1 MTQKAILVGIDG
13 AQLEK
18 LLLLGLQEEVEALL
32 GLDIVESYVGGE
44 VGSETEQATSS
55 GPGWST
61 ILTGTWVD
69 QHGVESNNNAP
80 VEGGVDSIFER
91 IDAAIPDAN
100 IASVVHWAPINN
112 GHFSREAGLLEDEAV
127 IDEVVSGISDQ
138 AVTDTVVDLI
148 LDEAPDFTFVHLD
161 DVDGA
166 GHGYGFGE
174 EYNDALATAMAQLQ
188 AIKDAVDQ
196 RMAENPGEDWLILVT
211 TDHGRDPLTGSG
223 HGGQTDSERRTF
235 IAANKELEEFD
246 EAVPATSV
254 VTTILDHLGI
264 DFELSEDGLV
274 SGSLLE
280 GAADPLVPT
289 LEDILL
295 PEDDA
300 GNVSVGTDISIR
312 FSENIQAGSGNIV
325 IKQLSDDAIVATI
338 DVTSAAVTVNGDTVT
353 VDLPEDL
360 AYETQYYVEID
371 SGAFTDGT
379 NDFYGLSGSTAWNF
393 TTEADTV
400 APEAVSFGP
409 ADDAAAVPADGNL
422 TIEFNEPI
430 VAGNGNIVIYRASD
444 DSVVESIDV
453 TSDQVTIDGKTVTID
468 PSADLEPGTAYYV
481 QVDAGALRDTASL
494 TTLFS
499 ENFEGLTLDPFV
511 NETGGDGTDFTAEA
525 PEGWTHD
532 NTTPGGGV
540 TEFFGWTFMDKS
552 SWVNAAAD
560 QGRSGFV
567 NGSGTVM
574 VADPDE
580 YDDGAVG
587 IDPNLFNAYMRTP
600 AIDISTVAAGSL
612 TLTFDSS
619 WRYEDSQKAVLTVS
633 YDGGESVEV
642 LRFSSDPSDPDFKE
656 DATNETLTI
665 NLDNPEG
672 ASNVVISFGVIEA
685 GNDWW
690 WAIDNILVQ
699 GQSDGGATSG
709 NPYAGISDSTTWNF
723 TTEGPDSG
731 GEQPG
736 EDDGLLLEGT
746 RGNDF
751 LLGYGGDDTL
761 LGDRGDDTLDG
772 GDGDDS
778 LDGGRDDDVILGGE
792 GFDTISGDRGEDS
805 VLAGEGDDWVDGGRD
820 DDLLFGSDGD
830 DTLIGDR
837 GDDSL
842 DGGDGDDVIDAGR
855 GDDYVAGG
863 DGDDL
868 ILADRGDD
876 EVDGGD
882 GDDTIDGGRDDDYLD
897 GGNDDDLLLGDRGDD
912 TLVGDGGD
920 DTLDG
925 GYDDDS
931 LDGGAGDDLLLG
943 GRDDDT
949 LAGGEGDDTLT
960 GGHGDDLFVF
970 DAGTGFD
977 VVTDFEPGDDMIA
990 LNGFSFTDFTA
1001 LISLAVNDGGDVVF
1015 SLDAVAGDELRL
1027 VGVQTDDLSD
1037 DDFLFNVA

>member
-32 GLDIVESYVGGE
+32 GLDIVESYIGGE
-44 VGSETEQATSS
+44 EGTDTQQATSS

-69 QHGVESNNNAP
+69 QHGVDSNNNAP
-80 VEGGVDSIFER
+80 IEEGVDSIFER

-174 EYNDALATAMAQLQ
+174 EYDDALATALAQLQ
-188 AIKDAVDQ
+188 AIKEAVDQ
-196 RMAENPGEDWLILVT
+196 RMAENPDEDWLILVT
-211 TDHGRDPLTGSG
+211 TDHGRDPVTGSG
-223 HGGQTDSERRTF
+223 HGGQTESERRTF
-235 IAANKELEEFD
+235 IASNKELEEFD

-300 GNVSVGTDISIR
+300 GNVPVGTDISIR

-325 IKQLSDDAIVATI
+325 IRQVSDDAIVAPI
-338 DVTSAAVTVNGDTVT
+338 DVTSAAVTVDGDTVI

-360 AYETQYYVEID
+360 AYETEYYVEID

-379 NDFYGLSGSTAWNF
+379 NDFYGLEGSTAWNF

-409 ADDAAAVPADGNL
+409 TDDATEVPVDANL
-422 TIEFNEPI
+422 TIEFNEPVI
-430 VAGNGNIVIYRASD
+430 AGSGNIVIYRAGD
-444 DSVVESIDV
+444 DAVVETIDV
-453 TSDQVTIDGKTVTID
+453 TSGQVTIDGNTVTID
-468 PSADLEPGTAYYV
+468 PSVELEPGTEYYV
-481 QVDAGALRDTASL
+481 QVDAGALRDTASQ

-499 ENFEGLTLDPFV
+499 ENFESLALDPFV
-511 NETGGDGTDFTAEA
+511 NETGGDGTDFTADA

-532 NTTPGGGV
+532 NTTPAGGV
-540 TEFFGWTFMDKS
+540 TEFFGWTFMDKNA
-552 SWVNAAAD
+552 WIAAAAD

-600 AIDISTVAAGSL
+600 AIDLTGVATGSL

-633 YDGGESVEV
+633 YDGGESIEV
-642 LRFSSDPSDPDFKE
+642 LRFTSDPNDPDFKE
-656 DATNETLTI
+656 DATNETITLK
-665 NLDNPEG
+665 LDNPEG
-672 ASNVVISFGVIEA
+672 ASSAVISFGVIDA

-699 GQSDGGATSG
+699 AQSDGGATSG
-709 NPYAGISDSTTWNF
+709 NPYAGITDTTTWNF
-723 TTEGPDSG
+723 VTE
-731 GEQPG
+731 
-736 EDDGLLLEGT
+736 
-746 RGNDF
+746 
-751 LLGYGGDDTL
+751 GDDT
-761 LGDRGDDTLDG
+761 GTGQVGDD
-772 GDGDDS
+772 GDNLLQGT
-778 LDGGRDDDVILGGE
+778 REDDVINGLG
-792 GFDTISGDRGEDS
+792 
-805 VLAGEGDDWVDGGRD
+805 
-820 DDLLFGSDGD
+820 GD

-842 DGGDGDDVIDAGR
+842 DGGDGDDQLDGGR
-855 GDDYVAGG
+855 
-863 DGDDL
+863 GDDL
-868 ILADRGDD
+868 ILAGDGDD
-876 EVDGGD
+876 EVDA
-882 GDDTIDGGRDDDYLD
+882 GRDDDMVEGA
-897 GGNDDDLLLGDRGDD
+897 GGDDVILGDRGDD
-912 TLVGDGGD
+912 TLE
-920 DTLDG
+920 
-925 GYDDDS
+925 
-931 LDGGAGDDLLLG
+931 GGAGDDLLDG
-943 GRDDDT
+943 GRDDD
-949 LAGGEGDDTLT
+949 LVAGGEGDDTLIGDRGDDTLDGGEGDDVLDGGRNDDLMT
-960 GGHGDDLFVF
+960 GGAGDDTLIGDRGDDTLAGGDGDDVLTGGRDDDLFVF
-970 DAGTGFD
+970 ETGTGVD
-977 VVTDFEPGDDMIA
+977 LITDFTPGEDLIQ
-990 LNGFSFTDFTA
+990 LNGFSFADFGA
-1001 LISLAVNDGGDVVF
+1001 LMEVAQDDGDDVVIV
-1015 SLDAVAGDELRL
+1015 LDESAGDELWL
-1027 VGVQTDDLSD
+1027 AGVNKADLSD
-1037 DDFLFNVA
+1037 DDFLIAV